1 MGSSVLTSSFL
12 VSTADS
18 SVTSASST
26 SESKSSTLFLQAFDD
41 FLLAYKAVPIIPPT
55 KTAKP
60 VAIEDIKSNFSFFF
74 FFWSSSSILSKDAFL
89 LSSDVLDGLEDEEA
103 GDDED
108 EDADADA
115 DGDDND
121 EEEEEDG
128 EDDDDDGECDDEFPT
143 TELLL
148 CTEPISN

>member
-26 SESKSSTLFLQAFDD
+26 YESKSSTLFLQAFDD

-108 EDADADA
+108 EDEDA
-115 DGDDND
+115 DGDDDD

-128 EDDDDDGECDDEFPT
+128 EDDDGECDDEFPT